1 MQPYLTYMYFLQNT
15 NLHLCFPYDLRF
27 ELKYPFPVIKICF
40 SCLCFFTGTDVSL
53 LQQMQRY
60 WSHCTSSCW
69 EWNSHCWGDLF
80 VHVIDTVHLGYTVK
94 ENLGI
99 LIFDFGA
106 FLETYF
112 IKSLPRNHTMLDA
125 ASPV

>member
-1 MQPYLTYMYFLQNT
+1 MNRD
-15 NLHLCFPYDLRF
+15 N
-27 ELKYPFPVIKICF
+27 EIVCF
-40 SCLCFFTGTDVSL
+40 SCLCFFSGTDVSL

-80 VHVIDTVHLGYTVK
+80 VHVIDTVHPGYTVK

-99 LIFDFGA
+99 LIFDFDLGA
-106 FLETYF
+106 F
-112 IKSLPRNHTMLDA
+112 
-125 ASPV
+125 